1 MSTQTN
7 GSPIRPRTSADHH
20 GSGGFEFRFMAFT
33 ARRVLVQRSS
43 ANRVTG
49 WISYAYGHTGM
60 RDGGEPPGSDNRFPS
75 EFDQRHT
82 VNAYLGYRLR
92 PTVNVSV
99 HSSYGSGFPI
109 PGFLHLKG
117 GLYYLT
123 SVRNQLRM
131 LPYSRTDLRV
141 NKSWTHDQ
149 WKLTLYG
156 EVVNL
161 TNRTN
166 LDELCFRQFQ
176 RV

>member
-1 MSTQTN
+1 
-7 GSPIRPRTSADHH
+7 
-20 GSGGFEFRFMAFT
+20 
-33 ARRVLVQRSS
+33 
-43 ANRVTG
+43 
-49 WISYAYGHTGM
+49 M

-141 NKSWTHDQ
+141 NKSWTRSVEADSLRRGCQ
-149 WKLTLYG
+149 SD
-156 EVVNL
+156 ES
-161 TNRTN
+161 
-166 LDELCFRQFQ
+166 DELCFRQFQ